1 MYKVIEYFTDLQDN
15 NYEYNVGDTFP
26 RKGLNVSNER
36 LTELST
42 KENRQNKPLIERV
55 ESDKD
60 LKGMKVSELREL
72 AKEREIEGFSSM
84 KKDELIEALGSVCLL
99 YTSPSPRDS

>member
-1 MYKVIEYFTDLQDN
+1 MYQYSEVNLFAQDFEYFTDLQDN

-36 LTELST
+36 LTQLST

-60 LKGMKVSELREL
+60 LKGMKVSELSEL
-72 AKEREIEGFSSM
+72 ANEREIEGFSSM
-84 KKDELIEALGSVCLL
+84 KEDELIEALGSVE
-99 YTSPSPRDS
+99 

>member
-1 MYKVIEYFTDLQDN
+1 M
-15 NYEYNVGDTFP
+15 
-26 RKGLNVSNER
+26 
-36 LTELST
+36 

-84 KKDELIEALGSVCLL
+84 KKDELIEALGSVE
-99 YTSPSPRDS
+99 

>member
-84 KKDELIEALGSVCLL
+84 KKDELIEALGVLSNER
-99 YTSPSPRDS
+99 TRR

>member
-15 NYEYNVGDTFP
+15 NHEYNVGDTFP
-26 RKGLNVSNER
+26 RKGLNVSDER

-60 LKGMKVSELREL
+60 LKDMKVSELREL
-72 AKEREIEGFSSM
+72 AQEREIEGFSSM
-84 KKDELIEALGSVCLL
+84 KKDELSEALGSVE
-99 YTSPSPRDS
+99 